1 MRRVLGQGHDIGGK
15 YLGRV
20 SALKQAKWVS
30 LAPIFTSMHTNHSR
44 ILPTYCL
51 SQYVQNS
58 PKRLHKFQW
67 RGLLTVAIETSCD
80 DTSVAVLEK
89 NSKNSAKLHFNSK
102 ITSDNRSYGGIH
114 PINAHESHQ
123 KNLAILLHNA
133 MERLPICETA
143 KNGQTNV
150 IAVGGKLVRKPDFVT
165 VTRGPGMR
173 ANLITG
179 VDTAKGLAV
188 AWQVPLVGVNHIQ
201 AHALTPRLVSS
212 LNTSDVAIDKGEEP
226 SPTFPFLSLLV
237 SGGHTILV
245 HSRSIWDHEI
255 LAETSDIA
263 LGDMLDKSARAILPI
278 SRISSSSDVV
288 YGRLLE
294 EFVFPLHSSEHKYTP
309 LKASMI
315 ARDGIKDGFKWKIT
329 PPFLN
334 PGPEGAQKHCKEL
347 SFSGI
352 GGKARSIMQ
361 NFPDMSV
368 NERRC
373 LGKTVMTVAFE
384 HLGSRVL
391 SALKHADLKQIKTLV
406 VSGGVASNKFL
417 RTVLRHLLDSRG
429 FQSIHLDIPPPE
441 LCTDNAAMIAWTG
454 MEMFEAGF
462 SSQLS
467 AIALKQWT
475 IDSSCKDGGI
485 LGVNGWQKFTI

>member
-1 MRRVLGQGHDIGGK
+1 MGLHSAQFHLDDADKSSQDFTRLLPFPICSKFAQK
-15 YLGRV
+15 TTSV
-20 SALKQAKWVS
+20 SMA
-30 LAPIFTSMHTNHSR
+30 
-44 ILPTYCL
+44 
-51 SQYVQNS
+51 
-58 PKRLHKFQW
+58 
-67 RGLLTVAIETSCD
+67 
-80 DTSVAVLEK
+80 SVAVLEK
-89 NSKNSAKLHFNSK
+89 NSRNSAKLHFNSK

-123 KNLAILLHNA
+123 KNLAFLLQNA
-133 MERLPICETA
+133 MEQLPIHEAT
-143 KNGQTNV
+143 KNGQKNV
-150 IAVGGKLVRKPDFVT
+150 MIVGDKLVRKPDFVT

-212 LNTSDVAIDKGEEP
+212 LNTSSAAIDIGEEP
-226 SPTFPFLSLLV
+226 SPKFPFLSLLV

-245 HSRSIWDHEI
+245 HSCSIWDHEI

-278 SRISSSSDVV
+278 SCISSSSDVV

-294 EFVFPLHSSEHKYTP
+294 EFVFPLDSLEHKYTP

-315 ARDGIKDGFKWKIT
+315 ARDGIKDGFHWKIT

-352 GGKARSIMQ
+352 GGKSRSIMQ
-361 NFPDMSV
+361 KFPDMSV
-368 NERRC
+368 DERRC

-384 HLGSRVL
+384 HVGSRVL
-391 SALKHADLKQIKTLV
+391 FALKHADLKHIKTLV

-417 RTVLRHLLDSRG
+417 RTVLRQLLDSRG

-462 SSQLS
+462 SSHLS
-467 AIALKQWT
+467 VIPLKKWS
-475 IDSSCKDGGI
+475 IDSRCQDGGI
-485 LGVNGWQKFTI
+485 LGVNGWQSFTIQN